1 LRIVVVDESQVDAR
15 CEGISVGAQSRKEV
29 IARAARIFGGDAQR
43 RGPGQSVGAGADDN
57 VIASARWSKAAI
69 WPGNVDGTVPID
81 CRRGQR
87 GRAQV
92 ARHIVARETGD
103 LDRFAPA
110 GAPVVGNER
119 SNVGDAPV
127 WNGDHSTGQHQ
138 RLATKAAGLVCGGD
152 RIRPGGAAIGG
163 SAHHNE
169 ISLEDLV
176 PLDVAIAKERAALVV
191 VASNPWFVEG
201 ALTCRSSDWEVP
213 VQAIAGTADENPRR
227 PSDGQRHDEP

>member
-1 LRIVVVDESQVDAR
+1 
-15 CEGISVGAQSRKEV
+15 
-29 IARAARIFGGDAQR
+29 
-43 RGPGQSVGAGADDN
+43 
-57 VIASARWSKAAI
+57 
-69 WPGNVDGTVPID
+69 
-81 CRRGQR
+81 
-87 GRAQV
+87 
-92 ARHIVARETGD
+92 
-103 LDRFAPA
+103 
-110 GAPVVGNER
+110 PVVGNER

-127 WNGDHSTGQHQ
+127 WNGDRSTGQHQ

-191 VASNPWFVEG
+191 VASNRCFAEG
-201 ALTCRSSDWEVP
+201 PVP
-213 VQAIAGTADENPRR
+213 CGGSVGAAPFRAIAGTADENPRR